1 MNNIDKQFATRL
13 GVAALTPF
21 VLLML
26 LCWLVPLDV
35 AAFFVEAQLVYGV
48 AILGFLGGLHWGLS
62 FIEKERSAQDLKRDL
77 IWGVVPT
84 MAAWFSMAYI
94 SGAAFLV
101 QMIAF
106 VFSYQYDKRMYQRF
120 DLPTWFVELRYR
132 LTCVVVSTQVLMFV
146 TFTVRNYA

>member
-13 GVAALTPF
+13 GIAALAPF
-21 VLLML
+21 VFLML

-62 FIEKERSAQDLKRDL
+62 FIAKERSAQDLKRDL

-84 MAAWFSMAYI
+84 IVAWFSLAYI

-106 VFSYQYDKRMYQRF
+106 IFSYQYDKRMYQRF
-120 DLPTWFVELRYR
+120 DVPPWFVELRYR

-146 TFTVRNYA
+146 TFTVRSFT

>member
-1 MNNIDKQFATRL
+1 MDNLDKQFATRL
-13 GVAALTPF
+13 GMIALAPF
-21 VLLML
+21 VLLMI
-26 LCWLVPLDV
+26 LCWLVPLEV

-48 AILGFLGGLHWGLS
+48 AILGFVGGLHWGLS
-62 FIEKERSAQDLKRDL
+62 FIESKRSAHDLKRDL

-84 MAAWFSMAYI
+84 IVAWFSLAYI
-94 SGAAFLV
+94 SGTAFLV

-120 DLPTWFVELRYR
+120 DLPSWFVELRYR
-132 LTCVVVSTQVLMFV
+132 LTCVVVTTQVLMFV